1 MNNWK
6 ESDFQKNEFHD
17 STEFFD
23 MLHTI
28 VESIAIP
35 PLESYELFSPP
46 YSTTKKK

>member
-1 MNNWK
+1 LAYYIYNIYKKMNNWK

-23 MLHTI
+23 MLHII

-35 PLESYELFSPP
+35 PP
-46 YSTTKKK
+46 